1 MQSAKGRNE
10 ESDKELVHRFQRG
23 DIDAFDTLVRRYQDR
38 ICRMAAVWLQDE
50 QHSADVAQEVFLRGF
65 KGLRS
70 FRFRSAPFT
79 WLYRT
84 TKNVCRE
91 QNRRRT
97 GVSLDFEP
105 VDGCADPESQV
116 NSLDAARDVRKLVA
130 GLPERQRDVVLLRI
144 FEEMSV
150 RDTART
156 MGCREGTVKA
166 LLHKA
171 TRQLRNNINAR
182 GMDT

>member
-1 MQSAKGRNE
+1 MQSAIGSNE
-10 ESDKELVHRFQRG
+10 ESDKELVRRFQRG

-50 QHSADVAQEVFLRGF
+50 QHSVDVAQEVFLRGF

-70 FRFRSAPFT
+70 FRFRSALFT

-84 TKNVCRE
+84 TRNVCRE
-91 QNRRRT
+91 QNRRKT
-97 GVSLDFEP
+97 AAPLDFEP
-105 VDGCADPESQV
+105 IDALANPESLVSQQH
-116 NSLDAARDVRKLVA
+116 AAREVRELVSA
-130 GLPERQRDVVLLRI
+130 LPERQQEVVLLRV

-150 RDTART
+150 RDTAKA
-156 MGCREGTVKA
+156 MGCRDGTVKA

-171 TRQLRNNINAR
+171 MKRLKLSIKSQSA
-182 GMDT
+182 DE